1 MKTEPKP
8 FLTDMSKSV
17 QNRSQGSIK
26 KMSRKYIAIDL
37 KSFYA
42 SVECVERGYDPLNTN
57 LLVADESRTEKTIC
71 LAVSPSL
78 KSYGLGGRC
87 RLFEAIQKVNEANAL
102 RRVNAPGHSF
112 TGKSQF
118 FSELSADPALEIDF
132 IIAPPHMRKY
142 MEISRKIY
150 EIYLK
155 YISPDDIHVYS
166 VDEVFMDVTD
176 YLRMYEM
183 TPRELAIKIIRDVLS
198 QTGITATAG
207 IGTNM
212 YLAKI
217 AMDIVAK
224 HMPADSDGVRLAELD
239 EMSYREQLWNH
250 LPLTDFWRVGRGTV
264 KRLEKIGIK
273 TMEDIARCSIGDSN
287 EYFNEDLLYKVF
299 GKNAELLIDHA
310 WGWEPVGMPDI
321 KGYVPQTHSISQGQ
335 VLPGPYSFDKGRLII
350 REMTDLLLLDLV
362 EKQMVTNQMV
372 ITVGYDIENLAD
384 AQKASE
390 YKGETETD
398 YYGRTVPKS
407 AHGSINLEEYTSSTR
422 MIMEAVT
429 ELYERIVDPELT
441 VRRMYVVA
449 NNVIPEDK
457 IPVKEY
463 EQLDL
468 FTDYEA
474 REIAEKEKKK
484 QLEKERNIQKAVL
497 EIKNRYGKCAM
508 LRGMNLEEG
517 ATTIERHGQV
527 GGHKA

>member
-1 MKTEPKP
+1 MIREKT
-8 FLTDMSKSV
+8 
-17 QNRSQGSIK
+17 
-26 KMSRKYIAIDL
+26 YIAIDL

-42 SVECVERGYDPLNTN
+42 SVECVDRGLDPLNTN

-87 RLFEAIQKVNEANAL
+87 RLFEAVQKVKEANAL
-102 RRVNAPGHSF
+102 RRLDAPGRAF
-112 TGKSQF
+112 TGKSADYQ
-118 FSELSADPALEIDF
+118 ELLKKPELEIDF
-132 IIAPPHMRKY
+132 IIATPRMRKY
-142 MEISRKIY
+142 MDISRKIY

-155 YISPDDIHVYS
+155 YISPEDIHVYS

-176 YLRMYEM
+176 YLKLYGLS
-183 TPRELAIKIIRDVLS
+183 PRELAIKMIRDVLS

-224 HMPADSDGVRLAELD
+224 HMPADRDGVRLAELD
-239 EMSYREQLWNH
+239 ENSYREKLWNH

-264 KRLEKIGIK
+264 KRLEKLGLK
-273 TMEDIARCSIGDSN
+273 TMEDIARCSIGDPEDYYN
-287 EYFNEDLLYKVF
+287 EELLYKAF
-299 GKNAELLIDHA
+299 GKNAELLVDHA
-310 WGWEPVGMPDI
+310 WGWEPVGMADI
-321 KGYVPQTHSISQGQ
+321 KGYVPETHSISQGQ
-335 VLPGPYSFDKGRLII
+335 VLSGPYPFDRGRLII
-350 REMTDLLLLDLV
+350 REMTDLLVLDLV
-362 EKQMVTNQMV
+362 EKKMVTNQMV
-372 ITVGYDIENLAD
+372 ITVGYDIENLSD
-384 AQKASE
+384 PLRSTR
-390 YKGETETD
+390 YNGETEND
-398 YYGRTVPKS
+398 HYGRTVPKS

-422 MIMEAVT
+422 VIMAAVT

-449 NNVIPEDK
+449 NNVIPEDRV
-457 IPVKEY
+457 PAKEY

-474 REIAEKEKKK
+474 KEKAEKEKKK
-484 QLEKERNIQKAVL
+484 NLERERNIQKAVL
-497 EIKNRYGKCAM
+497 EIKDRYGKCAM

>member
-1 MKTEPKP
+1 MIKEKT
-8 FLTDMSKSV
+8 
-17 QNRSQGSIK
+17 
-26 KMSRKYIAIDL
+26 YIAIDL

-42 SVECVERGYDPLNTN
+42 SVECVDRGLDPLKTN

-87 RLFEAIQKVNEANAL
+87 RLFEAVQKVKEANAL
-102 RRVNAPGHSF
+102 RRQEAPGHTF
-112 TGKSQF
+112 TGKSSDYQ
-118 FSELSADPALEIDF
+118 ELLINNSLEIDF
-132 IIAPPHMRKY
+132 IIATPRMRMY
-142 MEISRKIY
+142 MDISRKIY

-155 YISPDDIHVYS
+155 YISPEDIHVYS

-176 YLRMYEM
+176 YLKLYGLS
-183 TPRELAIKIIRDVLS
+183 PRELAIKMIRDVLS

-224 HMPADSDGVRLAELD
+224 HMPADRDGVRLAELD
-239 EMSYREQLWNH
+239 ETSYREKLWNH

-264 KRLEKIGIK
+264 KRLEKLGLK
-273 TMEDIARCSIGDSN
+273 TMEDIARCSIGDPGDYYN
-287 EYFNEDLLYKVF
+287 EELLYKAF

-310 WGWEPVGMPDI
+310 WGWEPVGMADI
-321 KGYVPQTHSISQGQ
+321 KGYVPETHSISQGQ
-335 VLPGPYSFDKGRLII
+335 VLSGPYPFDKGRLII
-350 REMTDLLLLDLV
+350 REMTDLLVLDLV
-362 EKQMVTNQMV
+362 EKHMVTNQMV

-384 AQKASE
+384 PEKASK
-390 YKGETETD
+390 YSVETEKD
-398 YYGRTVPKS
+398 HYGRTVPKS
-407 AHGSINLEEYTSSTR
+407 AHGSINLEEYTSSTS
-422 MIMEAVT
+422 MIMAAVT
-429 ELYERIVDPELT
+429 ELYERIVDPGLT
-441 VRRMYVVA
+441 VRRMYVIA

-457 IPVKEY
+457 VPVKEY
-463 EQLDL
+463 EQMDL

-474 REIAEKEKKK
+474 KEKAEQEKK
-484 QLEKERNIQKAVL
+484 RNLEKERNIQKAVL

>member
-1 MKTEPKP
+1 MIREKT
-8 FLTDMSKSV
+8 
-17 QNRSQGSIK
+17 
-26 KMSRKYIAIDL
+26 YIAIDI

-42 SVECVERGYDPLNTN
+42 SVECVDRGLDPLNTN

-87 RLFEAIQKVNEANAL
+87 RLFEAVQKVKEANAL
-102 RRVNAPGHSF
+102 RRLDAPGRAF
-112 TGKSQF
+112 TGKSADYQ
-118 FSELSADPALEIDF
+118 ELLKKPELEIDF
-132 IIAPPHMRKY
+132 IIATPRMRKY
-142 MEISRKIY
+142 MDISRKIY

-155 YISPDDIHVYS
+155 YISPEDIHVYS

-176 YLRMYEM
+176 YLKLYGLS
-183 TPRELAIKIIRDVLS
+183 PRELAIKMIRDVLS

-224 HMPADSDGVRLAELD
+224 HMPADRDGVRLAELD
-239 EMSYREQLWNH
+239 ENSYREKLWNH

-264 KRLEKIGIK
+264 KRLEKLGLK
-273 TMEDIARCSIGDSN
+273 TMEDIARCSIGDPEDYYN
-287 EYFNEDLLYKVF
+287 EELLYKAF

-310 WGWEPVGMPDI
+310 WGWEPVGMADI
-321 KGYVPQTHSISQGQ
+321 KGYVPETHSISQGQ
-335 VLPGPYSFDKGRLII
+335 VLSGPYPFDRGRLII
-350 REMTDLLLLDLV
+350 REMTDLLVLDLV
-362 EKQMVTNQMV
+362 EKKMVTNQMV
-372 ITVGYDIENLAD
+372 ITVGYDIENLSDPLRSAR
-384 AQKASE
+384 
-390 YKGETETD
+390 YNGETEND
-398 YYGRTVPKS
+398 HYGRTVPKS

-422 MIMEAVT
+422 VIMAAVT

-449 NNVIPEDK
+449 NNVIPEDRV
-457 IPVKEY
+457 PAKEY

-474 REIAEKEKKK
+474 KEKAEKEKKK
-484 QLEKERNIQKAVL
+484 NLERERNIQKAVL